1 MREEKKRDGTRKT
14 LGGSEERRGLH
25 IQGSPSLGGAQLG
38 QKERLILCGKRTRQ
52 KSVAA
57 GQSETCTQGTDASP
71 AQPSLRGYLLLHQRL
86 GAEMWGLESRPRQ
99 KNAVGCEEAS

>member
-1 MREEKKRDGTRKT
+1 MSSAETEGEPHSLWEENTAT
-14 LGGSEERRGLH
+14 V
-25 IQGSPSLGGAQLG
+25 
-38 QKERLILCGKRTRQ
+38 
-52 KSVAA
+52 VAA

-99 KNAVGCEEAS
+99 RTAVVCEETS